1 MLSDKLYSIES
12 RGDSVGIVK
21 LSDAQHPVFKA
32 HFPSQAILP
41 GFMHFEIV
49 SQLFD
54 LEITT
59 IKKAKFLKPALPEQI
74 LTYKRDKNK
83 FIVLCEEEEIA
94 SFSL

>member
-1 MLSDKLYSIES
+1 MLTDKLYVIQS
-12 RGDSVGIVK
+12 RDDSMGVVK
-21 LSDAQHPVFKA
+21 LSDAEHPVFKA

-59 IKKAKFLKPALPEQI
+59 IKKAKFLKPALPEHVLI
-74 LTYKRDKNK
+74 YKKDNNK
-83 FIVLCEEEEIA
+83 FRVLCEEEEIA

>member
-1 MLSDKLYSIES
+1 MLTDQLYSVEKRDDCMGVI
-12 RGDSVGIVK
+12 K
-21 LSDAQHPVFKA
+21 LSDAEHPVFKA

-49 SQLFD
+49 SQLFN

-74 LTYKRDKNK
+74 LKYKKDNNNFR
-83 FIVLCEEEEIA
+83 VLCEEEEIA